1 MLATTSTTRFT
12 VRRVAVLLDAPA
24 RQAVRYPGKQWRPE
38 AAIIEYALY
47 PGDGWEASTVTLT
60 GHVLKQNGEA
70 SARRYPAEIQYA
82 WAADPELRRLVDILR
97 PRPDSVGSITF
108 TALAEYDLSKES

>member
-12 VRRVAVLLDAPA
+12 VRRAAVLLDAPA

-47 PGDGWEASTVTLT
+47 PGDGWEVSSVTLT
-60 GHVLKQNGEA
+60 GRILKQNGEA

-82 WAADPELRRLVDILR
+82 WAAEPELRRLVDILR
-97 PRPDSVGSITF
+97 PRDGSAPIF
-108 TALAEYDLSKES
+108 TSLCDYDLGVES